1 MGRRWFW
8 RRQAVGIICRDPSL
22 PLCLHAILHSEDAN
36 DDVVAEP
43 AVPAPGGS
51 ARVWACLPGVA
62 GFDVAGALYT
72 LRLDGTTH

>member
-1 MGRRWFW
+1 MTWS
-8 RRQAVGIICRDPSL
+8 PSL
-22 PLCLHAILHSEDAN
+22 PSLLP
-36 DDVVAEP
+36 V
-43 AVPAPGGS
+43 GS